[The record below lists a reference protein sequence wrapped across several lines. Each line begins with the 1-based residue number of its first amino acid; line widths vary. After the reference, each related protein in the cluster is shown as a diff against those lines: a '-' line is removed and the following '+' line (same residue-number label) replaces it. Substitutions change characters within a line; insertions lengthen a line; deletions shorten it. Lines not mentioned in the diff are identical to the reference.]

1 MPKVYKDGEYID
13 LTDEEYAEQYPQP
26 EQSETENVP
35 TETERLVALEAAVA
49 DLALQNL
56 PVGVKTDA

>member
-1 MPKVYKDGEYID
+1 MPKVYKDGQYI
-13 LTDEEYAEQYPQP
+13 TMTEEDYAEQYPQP
-26 EQSETENVP
+26 ETPPSEP
-35 TETERLVALEAAVA
+35 TDAERIAALEAAVA